1 MSGLFESPS
10 ALRRRRSLCGQAIAE
25 YLIIL
30 VAVVAGIAGTG
41 LFGDGGG
48 VLAQLVDA
56 LRAFHYRF
64 ATVLSWPL

>member
-1 MSGLFESPS
+1 MSRFLESP
-10 ALRRRRSLCGQAIAE
+10 ALRIRKSFSGQAIAE
-25 YLIIL
+25 YLVIL
-30 VAVVAGIAGTG
+30 VAVVAGIASTG